1 MSEQNLNEPAASQ
14 PEHKQRLETLAIHA
28 GYNVEPTTKAVA
40 VPIYHTS
47 SYAFDNTQHGA
58 DLFDL
63 KVAGNIYTRIM
74 NPTNAVLE
82 ARVAALEGGI
92 GGLAVASGMAA
103 ITYAVQTICE
113 MGDNIVAVSTL
124 YGGTYNFFAHTLPRQ
139 GVEVRFFDHK
149 NPEAIRDLIDDKTK
163 MIFAESIGNPLGNI
177 VDIQALSDIAHEYG
191 VPVVIDNTVATPAL
205 CRPFEYG
212 ADIVIHSLTK
222 YMSGTGTSIGG
233 AIVDSGTFPW
243 GDYPERFPLL
253 NTPDASYHGVNF
265 VKDVGAAAFI
275 ARARVAP
282 LRNTGAALSPLNAF
296 SIMQGMETLSLRMER
311 HVQNAQAVAEY
322 LRDHDKVAW
331 VKYAGLADHPEHALA
346 QKYMKG
352 TPSAILTFGVVGGS
366 EAGARF
372 IDALQLI
379 TRLVNIGDA
388 KSLACHPAST
398 THRQLNGQELEQAGV
413 SADMVRLSIG
423 IEHIEDIKADLAQA
437 LASA

>member
-1 MSEQNLNEPAASQ
+1 MSNADNAVDN
-14 PEHKQRLETLAIHA
+14 QRLETLAIHA
-28 GYNVEPTTKAVA
+28 GYSVEPTTKAVA

-47 SYAFDNTQHGA
+47 SYAFDDTQHGA

-82 ARVAALEGGI
+82 ERVAALEGGI
-92 GGLAVASGMAA
+92 GALAVASGMAA

-113 MGDNIVAVSTL
+113 AGDNIIAASTL

-139 GVEVRFFDHK
+139 GIEVRFFDHK
-149 NPEAIRDLIDDKTK
+149 NPAAIHDLVDDKTK
-163 MIFAESIGNPLGNI
+163 MVFAESIGNPLGNI
-177 VDIQALSDIAHEYG
+177 IDIEAISEAAHKHG

-205 CRPFEYG
+205 CRPFEFG
-212 ADIVIHSLTK
+212 ADIVVHSLTK

-233 AIVDSGTFPW
+233 AIVDSGNFNW

-253 NTPDASYHGVNF
+253 NQPDVSYHGVNF
-265 VKDVGAAAFI
+265 VKDVGAAAYI

-296 SIMQGMETLSLRMER
+296 SILQGIQTLSLRMER

-322 LRDHDKVAW
+322 LKGHDKVAW
-331 VKYAGLADHPEHALA
+331 VKYAGLSDHPDHELA

-352 TPSAILTFGVVGGS
+352 TPSAILTFGVKGGR
-366 EAGARF
+366 EAGAKF
-372 IDALQLI
+372 IDALNLI

-388 KSLACHPAST
+388 KSLASHPATT
-398 THRQLNGQELEQAGV
+398 THRQLNDEELAKAGV
-413 SADMVRLSIG
+413 SEDMIRLSIG
-423 IEHIEDIKADLAQA
+423 IEHIEDIKADLEQA
-437 LASA
+437 LAKA

>member
-1 MSEQNLNEPAASQ
+1 MSEENAENGS
-14 PEHKQRLETLAIHA
+14 HNQRLETLAIHA
-28 GYNVEPTTKAVA
+28 GYSVEQTTKAVA

-47 SYAFDNTQHGA
+47 SYAFDDTQHGA

-82 ARVAALEGGI
+82 ERVAALEGGI
-92 GGLAVASGMAA
+92 GALAVASGMAA

-124 YGGTYNFFAHTLPRQ
+124 YGGTYNFFAHTLLRQ
-139 GVEVRFFDHK
+139 GIEVRFFDHK

-163 MIFAESIGNPLGNI
+163 MVFAESIGNPLGNI
-177 VDIQALSDIAHEYG
+177 IDIQAVSDIAHEYG
-191 VPVVIDNTVATPAL
+191 VPVVIDNTVATPAI

-233 AIVDSGTFPW
+233 AIVDSGQFNW
-243 GDYPERFPLL
+243 GDHPKRFPLL
-253 NTPDASYHGVNF
+253 NEPDASYHGVNF

-296 SIMQGMETLSLRMER
+296 GILQGIETLSLRMER
-311 HVQNAQAVAEY
+311 HVENAQAVAEY
-322 LRDHDKVAW
+322 LKGHDKVAW
-331 VKYAGLADHPEHALA
+331 IKYAGLADHPDHKLA

-352 TPSAILTFGVVGGS
+352 TPSAILTFGVKGGR

-388 KSLACHPAST
+388 KSLASHPATT

-413 SADMVRLSIG
+413 TEDMVRLSIG
-423 IEHIEDIKADLAQA
+423 IEHIEDIKADLEQA
-437 LASA
+437 LAKA

>member
-1 MSEQNLNEPAASQ
+1 MSNADNAVEN
-14 PEHKQRLETLAIHA
+14 QRLETLAIHA
-28 GYNVEPTTKAVA
+28 GYSVEPTTKAVA

-47 SYAFDNTQHGA
+47 SYAFDDTQHGA

-82 ARVAALEGGI
+82 ERVAALEGGI
-92 GGLAVASGMAA
+92 GALAVASGMAA

-113 MGDNIVAVSTL
+113 AGDNIIAASTL

-139 GVEVRFFDHK
+139 GIEVRFFDHK
-149 NPEAIRDLIDDKTK
+149 TPEAIHDLVDDKTK
-163 MIFAESIGNPLGNI
+163 MVFAESIGNPLGNI
-177 VDIQALSDIAHEYG
+177 IDIEAISEAAHKHG

-205 CRPFEYG
+205 CRPFDFG
-212 ADIVIHSLTK
+212 ADIVVHSLTK

-233 AIVDSGTFPW
+233 AIVDSGNFNW

-253 NTPDASYHGVNF
+253 NQPDISYHGVNF
-265 VKDVGAAAFI
+265 VKDVGAAAYI

-296 SIMQGMETLSLRMER
+296 SILQGIQPLSLRMER

-322 LRDHDKVAW
+322 LKGHDKVAW
-331 VKYAGLADHPEHALA
+331 VKYAGLSDHPDHELA

-352 TPSAILTFGVVGGS
+352 TPSAILTFGVKGGR
-366 EAGARF
+366 EAGAKF
-372 IDALQLI
+372 IDALNLI

-388 KSLACHPAST
+388 KSLASHPATT
-398 THRQLNGQELEQAGV
+398 THRQLNDEELAKAGV
-413 SADMVRLSIG
+413 SEDMIRLSIG
-423 IEHIEDIKADLAQA
+423 IEHIEDIKADLEQA
-437 LASA
+437 LANA

>member
-1 MSEQNLNEPAASQ
+1 MP
-14 PEHKQRLETLAIHA
+14 P
-28 GYNVEPTTKAVA
+28 Y
-40 VPIYHTS
+40 
-47 SYAFDNTQHGA
+47 
-58 DLFDL
+58 
-63 KVAGNIYTRIM
+63 
-74 NPTNAVLE
+74 
-82 ARVAALEGGI
+82 
-92 GGLAVASGMAA
+92 
-103 ITYAVQTICE
+103 
-113 MGDNIVAVSTL
+113 IVAVSTL
-124 YGGTYNFFAHTLPRQ
+124 YGGTYNLFAHALPRQ
-139 GVEVRFFDHK
+139 GIEVRFFDHK

-163 MIFAESIGNPLGNI
+163 MVFAESIGNPLGNI

-191 VPVVIDNTVATPAL
+191 VPVVIDSTVATPAL
-205 CRPFEYG
+205 CRPFEFG

-253 NTPDASYHGVNF
+253 NTPDESYHGVNF

-282 LRNTGAALSPLNAF
+282 LRNTGAAISPLNAF
-296 SIMQGMETLSLRMER
+296 GIMQGMETLSLRMER

-331 VKYAGLADHPEHALA
+331 VKYAGLPDHPEHELA
-346 QKYMKG
+346 KKYMKG
-352 TPSAILTFGVVGGS
+352 TPSAILTFGVKGGL

-379 TRLVNIGDA
+379 KRLVNIGDA
-388 KSLACHPAST
+388 KSLACHPATT
-398 THRQLNGQELEQAGV
+398 THRQLNEQELENAGV

-423 IEHIEDIKADLAQA
+423 IEHIEDIKADLEQA
-437 LASA
+437 LAAV

>member
-1 MSEQNLNEPAASQ
+1 MSDGQPDQQTQNKP
-14 PEHKQRLETLAIHA
+14 RLETLAIHA
-28 GYNVEPTTKAVA
+28 GYQVEPTTKAVA

-82 ARVAALEGGI
+82 ERVAALEGGI
-92 GGLAVASGMAA
+92 GALAVASGMAA
-103 ITYAVQTICE
+103 ITYAIQTICE
-113 MGDNIVAVSTL
+113 AGDNIVAVSTL
-124 YGGTYNFFAHTLPRQ
+124 YGGTYNLFAHALPRQ
-139 GVEVRFFDHK
+139 GIEVRFFDHK
-149 NPEAIRDLIDDKTK
+149 EPEAIRDLIDDKTK
-163 MIFAESIGNPLGNI
+163 MVFAESIGNPLGNI

-191 VPVVIDNTVATPAL
+191 VPVVIDSTVATPAL
-205 CRPFEYG
+205 CRPFEFG

-253 NTPDASYHGVNF
+253 NTPDESYHGVNF

-282 LRNTGAALSPLNAF
+282 LRNTGAAISPLNAF
-296 SIMQGMETLSLRMER
+296 GILQGMETLSLRMER

-331 VKYAGLADHPEHALA
+331 VKYAGLSDHPEHELA
-346 QKYMKG
+346 KKYMKG
-352 TPSAILTFGVVGGS
+352 TPSAILTFGVKGGL

-372 IDALQLI
+372 IDALQMI

-388 KSLACHPAST
+388 KSLACHPATT
-398 THRQLNGQELEQAGV
+398 THRQLNEQELANAGV

-423 IEHIEDIKADLAQA
+423 IEHIDDIKADLAQA
-437 LASA
+437 LAAA

>member
-1 MSEQNLNEPAASQ
+1 MSNTDNAVDN
-14 PEHKQRLETLAIHA
+14 QRLETLAIHA
-28 GYNVEPTTKAVA
+28 GYTVEPTTKAVA

-47 SYAFDNTQHGA
+47 SYAFDDTQHGA

-82 ARVAALEGGI
+82 ERVAALEGGI
-92 GGLAVASGMAA
+92 GALAVASGMAA

-113 MGDNIVAVSTL
+113 VGDNIIAASTL

-139 GVEVRFFDHK
+139 GIEVRFFDHK
-149 NPEAIRDLIDDKTK
+149 NPAAIHDLVDEKTK
-163 MIFAESIGNPLGNI
+163 MVFAESIGNPLGNI
-177 VDIQALSDIAHEYG
+177 IDIEALAEAAHQHG

-205 CRPFEYG
+205 CRPFEFG
-212 ADIVIHSLTK
+212 ADIVVHSLTK

-233 AIVDSGTFPW
+233 EIVDSGNFNW
-243 GDYPERFPLL
+243 GDYPERFPIL
-253 NTPDASYHGVNF
+253 NQPDVSYHGVNF
-265 VKDVGAAAFI
+265 VKDVGAAAYI

-296 SIMQGMETLSLRMER
+296 SILQGIQTLSLRMER

-322 LRDHDKVAW
+322 LKGHDKVAW
-331 VKYAGLADHPEHALA
+331 VKYAGLSDHPDHQLA

-352 TPSAILTFGVVGGS
+352 TPSAILTFGVKGGR
-366 EAGARF
+366 EAGAKF
-372 IDALQLI
+372 IDALNLI

-388 KSLACHPAST
+388 KSLASHPATT
-398 THRQLNGQELEQAGV
+398 THRQLNEEELAKAGV
-413 SADMVRLSIG
+413 SEDMIRLSIG
-423 IEHIEDIKADLAQA
+423 IEHIEDIKADLEQA
-437 LASA
+437 LAKA